1 MIHNPQ
7 ASLDPTESPAPM
19 AAPMIAL
26 PKGGGAIR
34 GMGEK
39 FAAHPM
45 IGAGSLSART
55 RIHPTP
61 GVATDGYERE
71 KP

>member
-1 MIHNPQ
+1 MNRNSQQTGDKTEQPQ
-7 ASLDPTESPAPM
+7 PF
-19 AAPMIAL
+19 AALTIAL
-26 PKGGGAIR
+26 PKGGDTRSEG
-34 GMGEK
+34 K

-61 GVATDGYERE
+61 GVVTDGYGRG